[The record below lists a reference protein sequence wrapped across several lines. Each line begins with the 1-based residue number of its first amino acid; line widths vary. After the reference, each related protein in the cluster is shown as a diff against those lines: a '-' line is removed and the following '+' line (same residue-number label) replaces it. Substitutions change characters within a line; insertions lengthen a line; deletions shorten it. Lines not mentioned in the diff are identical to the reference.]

1 MPLVLVSVSEAQIK
15 HRGRAVPKLC
25 RERRCEE
32 IGVRKGLVVDNR
44 HRSPTRSWHG
54 EVVGVGKV
62 DAFDAPKH
70 ARGAVAAHHNVVA
83 AVVGA
88 LDARKIAGH
97 AGRVAAGSGVAVG
110 FFDREGP
117 GTHRG
122 HFVHD
127 FAILGG
133 RHFRGLHGDHA
144 LLQFD
149 AQHHGAAACDDDA
162 FHDTRLVSDERHLQG
177 VATERHVFQL
187 EATVKVGGGDELRCG
202 QHLHGGPEERKAC
215 FSVDDGTR
223 DGGGLG
229 KKKAWEECE
238 CRPKELRGPF

>member
-1 MPLVLVSVSEAQIK
+1 MHIGFIGFGEAA
-15 HRGRAVPKLC
+15 RAFQESLAA
-25 RERRCEE
+25 
-32 IGVRKGLVVDNR
+32 IGEDL
-44 HRSPTRSWHG
+44 
-54 EVVGVGKV
+54 
-62 DAFDAPKH
+62 AFSAYDI
-70 ARGAVAAHHNVVA
+70 
-83 AVVGA
+83 
-88 LDARKIAGH
+88 LL
-97 AGRVAAGSGVAVG
+97 
-110 FFDREGP
+110 DREGP

-149 AQHHGAAACDDDA
+149 TQHHGAAACDDDA
-162 FHDTRLVSDERHLQG
+162 FHDTCLVSDERHLQG
-177 VATERHVFQL
+177 VATQGHVFQL

-202 QHLHGGPEERKAC
+202 QHLHGGPEERKAR
-215 FSVDDGTR
+215 FGVDDGTR

-238 CRPKELRGPF
+238 CRPKELRGPL